1 MRTIASIGLAD
12 YHVGG
17 LQITKHLENWDENF
31 LGFLAISGFTLNRQ
45 GNARDPLIQRQTLN
59 LGRQDLVAITHF
71 VQHIRNRTRIDH
83 REASAQVVYISF
95 ARIRIVCHL
104 RRPHRLN

>member
-12 YHVGG
+12 YHVGC

-59 LGRQDLVAITHF
+59 LGGKTWSR
-71 VQHIRNRTRIDH
+71 
-83 REASAQVVYISF
+83 
-95 ARIRIVCHL
+95 
-104 RRPHRLN
+104 